1 MSIRWTESFK
11 VENQQL
17 TVLPDARLRVDRD
30 VDYTDDCPDRELT
43 ELFRWALSLLPIN
56 PPIVVLPTA
65 TP

>member
-30 VDYTDDCPDRELT
+30 VDYTDDRPDRELT